1 MTGANINVQDVLLL
15 EWTRSAAPVRLTMI
29 NGTVLEG
36 TIKKFDR
43 FAVVLET
50 DKREAL
56 VYKHA
61 IASLETSG
69 ES

>member
-15 EWTRSAAPVRLTMI
+15 EWKRSAVPVRVTMI
-29 NGTVLEG
+29 NGSVVEG
-36 TIKKFDR
+36 TIKRFDR

-50 DKREAL
+50 NEREAL

-69 ES
+69 EG